1 MRETVDRELLQRVRR
16 DGWHL
21 LPLPRTTESFSEDL
35 LRFSRRLGDPVPG
48 RMRAN
53 VEVLRPLA
61 PEAARPRSLS
71 ALHGSNTF
79 PLHTDGAYRLLP
91 PQFILLACQCPG
103 TRSVPTVLV
112 HFADIQITNRE
123 KSGYEGAPF
132 LVSNGRRSFYTT
144 IVQPGRGFIRFDMG
158 CMTPA
163 SVEAVHVQAAIQSQ
177 LDCCMMATIHWREGD
192 VLIIDNWSVL
202 HGRGEAAIAASPDR
216 CLVRV
221 SVQ

>member
-1 MRETVDRELLQRVRR
+1 MRNTVDRELLQRVRR

-21 LPLPRTTESFSEDL
+21 LPLPRTTESFSDDL

-48 RMRAN
+48 RRRAT

-79 PLHTDGAYRLLP
+79 PLHTDGAHRLLP
-91 PQFILLACQCPG
+91 PQFILLACQYPG

-112 HFADIQITNRE
+112 HFADIRIPDRE
-123 KSGYEGAPF
+123 KGGYEGAPF
-132 LVSNGRRSFYTT
+132 LVSNGRHSFYTT
-144 IVQPGRGFIRFDMG
+144 IVQPARAFIRFDMG

-163 SVEAVHVQAAIQSQ
+163 SAEAAHLQAAIQSQ
-177 LDCCMMATIHWREGD
+177 LDGCTRATIHWREGD
-192 VLIIDNWSVL
+192 VLIIDNWNVL

-216 CLVRV
+216 RLERV

>member
-1 MRETVDRELLQRVRR
+1 MCLIGRGNALGMSDAVDHELLRRVRR
-16 DGWHL
+16 DGWRL

-48 RMRAN
+48 RRRAT

-91 PQFILLACQCPG
+91 PRFIVLACQCPG

-112 HFADIQITNRE
+112 HFADIRITNR
-123 KSGYEGAPF
+123 KRVAVKARPF
-132 LVSNGRRSFYTT
+132 SSQMVGIHS
-144 IVQPGRGFIRFDMG
+144 IQPSCGQPR
-158 CMTPA
+158 
-163 SVEAVHVQAAIQSQ
+163 
-177 LDCCMMATIHWREGD
+177 
-192 VLIIDNWSVL
+192 VLYDLIWD
-202 HGRGEAAIAASPDR
+202 A
-216 CLVRV
+216 
-221 SVQ
+221 